1 MECAILRVKQVL
13 AYWLVNKS
21 SCRMPCCIVRV
32 LQVSMINLDMSAVMA
47 TTFVGTPCWM
57 APEVMAQGD
66 G

>member
-1 MECAILRVKQVL
+1 MYDNQ
-13 AYWLVNKS
+13 LVACNKA
-21 SCRMPCCIVRV
+21 SCQPLWCVVRV

-57 APEVMAQGD
+57 APEVMAQDD